1 MTCKYL
7 YLSMVRTGRRA
18 IYVPQGSG
26 WCRLAG
32 IDRDLRGGVCDSWAL
47 APLVKT
53 QGSMSRVEP
62 INPRGREVV
71 TMSISQLAGTVGPG
85 AYSAFSGASLT
96 TESAS

>member
-1 MTCKYL
+1 MPYTCHKDPAGVA
-7 YLSMVRTGRRA
+7 S
-18 IYVPQGSG
+18 
-26 WCRLAG
+26 LASIVTFG
-32 IDRDLRGGVCDSWAL
+32 GGVCDSWAL